1 MKSCSTPCAGG
12 FVEHPAK
19 FRLASCSAGKPGC
32 RIATASM
39 DTLAELPG
47 HYDRTLIELGR
58 LLEINERNL
67 RDRETETSGTT
78 KAWAP

>member
-1 MKSCSTPCAGG
+1 
-12 FVEHPAK
+12 
-19 FRLASCSAGKPGC
+19 
-32 RIATASM
+32 M